1 MLTREP
7 VMQRAFLPKE
17 RPARSSVGTR
27 SGPKGRMLAPSARG
41 DAPDLAGQVR
51 QRPEVYFVFFLFLI
65 WIRLLVL
72 QFRRAYRVDPLL
84 RASQA

>member
-17 RPARSSVGTR
+17 RPARSLVGTR

-51 QRPEVYFVFFLFLI
+51 QRPEVYFLRFLI
-65 WIRLLVL
+65 WIWPLVL
-72 QFRRAYRVDPLL
+72 QFRRVHRVDPLL
-84 RASQA
+84 SASQA